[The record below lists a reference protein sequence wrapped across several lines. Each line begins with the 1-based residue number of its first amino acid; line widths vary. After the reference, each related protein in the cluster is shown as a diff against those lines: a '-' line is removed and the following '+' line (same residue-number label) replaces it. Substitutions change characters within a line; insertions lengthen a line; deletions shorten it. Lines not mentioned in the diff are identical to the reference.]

1 MSDTKSPAGYT
12 RKAFAKDNGKGESVA
27 EWTLTPVKNGD
38 PVQIVAQPIYTVP
51 VIFVPG
57 IMGSNLKVTQDI
69 KEEDLKKDQAVW
81 LMDGM
86 IGAAKAWSTKSSKQR
101 QLRLNPLTT
110 DVFDLG
116 DVPDEVPTI
125 GDAEAIRTQRYW
137 GEVAA
142 MSYQS
147 FLVWLERTLNE
158 KGRINQWRAELGQR
172 PYASEL
178 FKGLAFEALEE
189 AHVGHAANIRFP
201 VYACGYNWLQSNF
214 DSAKRLKARIEKVIE
229 ANNSKSF
236 TCHKVILVTH
246 SMGGLVAR
254 ACSELLGMQGK
265 IAGVLH
271 GVMPAT
277 GAAVAYKRVRT
288 GTEGLAGP
296 VIGGDAAKVTAVF
309 ANSPGALQLL
319 PSKDYGTGWLK
330 LGSGEGK
337 AFKESMSLPL
347 ADPYEE
353 IYKKK
358 GPWWALVRE
367 ELINPAKVK
376 DHKGWGVY
384 LTNIGEAQ
392 SFHHKLS
399 GKYHPNTVAFYGD
412 GNDAGNGMTWGTV
425 RWEMRSAV
433 HLQPV
438 VPGASQ
444 TRSIPRP
451 PVLVPAAAMGS
462 LQVQSDSGAGQIV
475 TKLVPGHVAEFV
487 ISGKDSAGDGTV
499 PEVSGKAPAVSG
511 AKLVYHLNLDA
522 EGHEGAYRVPMAQ
535 QVTLHAILRMA
546 KDVPVVI

>member
-1 MSDTKSPAGYT
+1 MSDTKSPPVYT
-12 RKAFAKDNGKGESVA
+12 RKVFAKDNGKGESVA
-27 EWTLTPVKNGD
+27 EWTLTPVKTND
-38 PVQIVAQPIYTVP
+38 PVQIIAQPIYTVP

-57 IMGSNLKVTQDI
+57 IMGSNLKATQDI
-69 KEEDLKKDQAVW
+69 TEEKVQKDAAVW
-81 LMDGM
+81 LMNGQG
-86 IGAAKAWSTKSSKQR
+86 GAMRSWGYRSSERRQR
-101 QLRLNPLTT
+101 LLNPSTT
-110 DVFDLG
+110 DVFAEG
-116 DVPDEVPTI
+116 DVPKNVPTI
-125 GDAEAIRTQRYW
+125 GDADAIRALRYW
-137 GEVAA
+137 GEVSA
-142 MSYQS
+142 MSYQT
-147 FLVWLERTLNE
+147 FLVWLEKTLNE
-158 KGRINQWRAELGQR
+158 KGRINQWRGELGQQ
-172 PYASEL
+172 PYAAEL
-178 FKGLAFEALEE
+178 FKGLSFQALDE
-189 AHVGHAANIRFP
+189 AHVGHAADIRFP

-214 DSAKRLKARIEKVIE
+214 DSAKRLKARIDKVIK
-229 ANNSKSF
+229 ANNSKSY

-254 ACSELLGMQGK
+254 ACSELLGMQGQ

-277 GAAVAYKRVRT
+277 GAAVAYKRVRC
-288 GTEGLAGP
+288 GTEGKAGM

-319 PSKDYGTGWLK
+319 PSKDYGPGWLK

-337 AFKESMSLPL
+337 AFNETMSLPL

-358 GPWWALVRE
+358 GMWWSLVRE
-367 ELINPAKVK
+367 ELIDPAKV
-376 DHKGWGVY
+376 DGHEGWEAY
-384 LTNIGEAQ
+384 LKNIKKAQ
-392 SFHHKLS
+392 EFHEGLS

-444 TRSIPRP
+444 TRAIPRP
-451 PVLVPAAAMGS
+451 PVSLPAATLGS
-462 LQVQSDSGAGQIV
+462 LQVQSDSGAGHV
-475 TKLVPGHVAEFV
+475 VAKLVPGHVAEFV

-499 PEVSGKAPAVSG
+499 PEASGKAPAVSG

-535 QVTLHAILRMA
+535 QVTLHAILHIA

>member
-1 MSDTKSPAGYT
+1 MSDTKSPAAYT

-57 IMGSNLKVTQDI
+57 IMGSNLKVVNKADSLEPGT
-69 KEEDLKKDQAVW
+69 AVW
-81 LMDGM
+81 MMNGKM
-86 IGAAKAWSTKSSKQR
+86 GAAKAWSTKSAEQR
-101 QLRLNPLTT
+101 QLRLNPTNT
-110 DVFDLG
+110 EVTNQG

-125 GDAEAIRTQRYW
+125 GDADAIRALRYW
-137 GEVAA
+137 GEVGA

-158 KGRINQWRAELGQR
+158 KGRINQWRGELGQQ
-172 PYASEL
+172 PYAAEL
-178 FKGLAFEALEE
+178 FKGLAFQALDE

-214 DSAKRLKARIEKVIE
+214 DSAKRLKARIDDVIK
-229 ANNSKSF
+229 ANNTKSF

-254 ACSELLGMQGK
+254 ACSELLEMQSK

-296 VIGGDAAKVTAVF
+296 VIGIDAAEVTAVF

-367 ELINPAKVK
+367 ELINPAKVQE
-376 DHKGWGVY
+376 HEGWGVY
-384 LTNIGEAQ
+384 LKNIKNAQ
-392 SFHHKLS
+392 RFHEDLS

-412 GNDAGNGMTWGTV
+412 GSDAGNGLTWGTV

-444 TRSIPRP
+444 TRAIPRP
-451 PVLVPAAAMGS
+451 PVSVPAAAMGS

-475 TKLVPGHVAEFV
+475 AKLVPGYVAEFV

-499 PEVSGKAPAVSG
+499 PVVSGQAPAAAG

-535 QVTLHAILRMA
+535 HVTLHTILRMA

>member
-1 MSDTKSPAGYT
+1 MSDTKSPAAYT

-57 IMGSNLKVTQDI
+57 VMGSNLKVVNKADSLEPGT
-69 KEEDLKKDQAVW
+69 AVW
-81 LMDGM
+81 MMNGKM
-86 IGAAKAWSTKSSKQR
+86 GAAKAWSTKSAEQR
-101 QLRLNPLTT
+101 QLRLNPTNT
-110 DVFDLG
+110 EVTNQG

-125 GDAEAIRTQRYW
+125 GDADAIRALRYW
-137 GEVAA
+137 GEVGA

-158 KGRINQWRAELGQR
+158 KGRINQWRGELGQQ
-172 PYASEL
+172 PYAAEL
-178 FKGLAFEALEE
+178 FKGLAFQALDE

-214 DSAKRLKARIEKVIE
+214 DSAKRLKARIDDVIK
-229 ANNSKSF
+229 ANNTKSF

-254 ACSELLGMQGK
+254 ACSELLEMQSK

-296 VIGGDAAKVTAVF
+296 VIGIDAAEVTAVF

-367 ELINPAKVK
+367 ELINPAKVQE
-376 DHKGWGVY
+376 HEGWGVY
-384 LTNIGEAQ
+384 LKNIKNAQ
-392 SFHHKLS
+392 RFHEDLS

-412 GNDAGNGMTWGTV
+412 GSDAGNGLTWGTV

-444 TRSIPRP
+444 TRAIPRP
-451 PVLVPAAAMGS
+451 PVSVPAAAMGS

-475 TKLVPGHVAEFV
+475 AKLVPGYVAEFV

-499 PEVSGKAPAVSG
+499 PVVSGQAPAAAG

-535 QVTLHAILRMA
+535 HVTLHTILRMA

>member
-1 MSDTKSPAGYT
+1 MNDTKSPAGYT

-27 EWTLTPVKNGD
+27 EWTLTPVKTND
-38 PVQIVAQPIYTVP
+38 PVQIIAQPIYTVP

-57 IMGSNLKVTQDI
+57 IMGSNLKVINKADSLDPGT
-69 KEEDLKKDQAVW
+69 AVW
-81 LMDGM
+81 VMNGKA
-86 IGAAKAWSTKSSKQR
+86 GAASDWVTKSAKQR
-101 QLRLNPLTT
+101 QLRLNPTNT
-110 DVFDLG
+110 EVTNEG

-125 GDAEAIRTQRYW
+125 GDADAIRALRYW
-137 GEVAA
+137 GEVSA

-158 KGRINQWRAELGQR
+158 KGRIDQWRAELGSR

-178 FKGLAFEALEE
+178 FKGLAFEALKE

-201 VYACGYNWLQSNF
+201 VYACGYNWLQSNS

-337 AFKESMSLPL
+337 AFKESMSLPM

-353 IYKKK
+353 IYKKQ

-367 ELINPAKVK
+367 ELINPAKVPN
-376 DHKGWGVY
+376 HKGWSAY
-384 LTNIGEAQ
+384 LKNITNAQ
-392 SFHHKLS
+392 EFHEGLS
-399 GKYHPNTVAFYGD
+399 SKYHPNTVAFYGN
-412 GNDAGNGMTWGTV
+412 GKDAGNGMTWGTV

-444 TRSIPRP
+444 TRAIARP
-451 PVLVPAAAMGS
+451 PVSVPAAAMGS
-462 LQVQSDSGAGQIV
+462 LQIQSDSGAGQIV
-475 TKLVPGHVAEFV
+475 AKLVPGHVAEFV

-499 PEVSGKAPAVSG
+499 PVVSGQAPATAG

-535 QVTLHAILRMA
+535 QVTLHAILRIA